1 MEVKGQINVF
11 LSAEASSPEEHEC
24 VLLSLPDFICED
36 WQEHQIMPLEIVLLQ
51 HAFTLI
57 AVEPDNACA
66 HAPR

>member
-11 LSAEASSPEEHEC
+11 LSAEASSPEKHEC
-24 VLLSLPDFICED
+24 VLSSLPDFICED

-51 HAFTLI
+51 HVFALI